1 MNAEQKAIE
10 IFKAAVNAVQAI
22 QVMPQ
27 FIQWIDEQL
36 YIDGEKIHLNSTT
49 KIYVIGAGKASA
61 AMALVIEQILGDN
74 IKAGIVTTKY
84 HHQLPLKKINC
95 IQAAHPVPDEQS
107 VLAVQQTIELLNKVQ
122 PNDIVLCLLS
132 GGASALWTD
141 LPDGISLNE
150 LQNLFQLLLN
160 CGANIHEMNCV
171 RKHLSCIKG
180 GQLLRYA
187 PKAKWFSCII
197 SDVPF
202 DDITVIASGPTVLDT
217 TTFSDAFNVLK
228 KYNLIEQCPLSIVQ
242 YVKKGVSSLVSE
254 TIQLSQKIELSICKN
269 ILVANNQMAV
279 NAAKEK
285 AKSFGYIL
293 VALDEPMI
301 GDASAMAKKIIHFA
315 NQYTGNIPAAI
326 VLGGETTVVVKG
338 NGKGGRNQHLA
349 LSALSELVELGNNTK
364 HTITLLSAGTD
375 GTDGPTDAAGAIIGK
390 AIYKLMNDVALLQNE
405 YLSNNDSYN
414 FFNPINGLIKTG
426 ATQTNVMDIL
436 IVLIE

>member
-1 MNAEQKAIE
+1 MNAEQKALE
-10 IFKAAVNAVQAI
+10 IFKAAVNAVQPM

-49 KIYVIGAGKASA
+49 KIYIIGAGKASA
-61 AMALVIEQILGDN
+61 AMALVIEEILGDN
-74 IKAGIVTTKY
+74 IEAGIVTTKY

-160 CGANIHEMNCV
+160 CGANIDEMNCV
-171 RKHLSCIKG
+171 RKHLSYIKG

-187 PKAKWFSCII
+187 PKAKWFSFII

-217 TTFSDAFNVLK
+217 TTFSEALNVLK
-228 KYNLIEQCPLSIVQ
+228 KYHLIEQCPSSIVQ
-242 YVKKGVSSLVSE
+242 YVEKGVNGLITE
-254 TIQLSQKIELSICKN
+254 TIQLSQKIELNICKN
-269 ILVANNQMAV
+269 IVVANNQMAV

-285 AKSFGYIL
+285 ANSFGYTI
-293 VALDEPMI
+293 VALNESMI
-301 GDASAMAKKIIHFA
+301 GDASAMAKKIIQL

-326 VLGGETTVVVKG
+326 VIGGETTVVVKC

-349 LSALSELVELGNNTK
+349 LSALIELFELGNHTK

-390 AIYKLMNDVALLQNE
+390 ATYKLMNDVELLPNE

-414 FFNPINGLIKTG
+414 FFNQINGLLRTG